1 MAKEPRSD
9 LPPRPDEEIAAPDPD
24 ARKEFDSRQ
33 NYKGYKIPRTN
44 PRTGNPMS
52 LPERRAYKK
61 AIDEREVLF
70 RRDPP
75 KDAYGREVI
84 GKPRDPTALQ
94 RKAKRYSEQVIG
106 PTFEDLKQTAT
117 ELPGKIGRGAKA
129 VGEGLIDAATVVP
142 RTKAAIAADPEGAKQ
157 FASNVMS
164 GDREAIRSMATEA
177 SGGIVEPLA
186 TVGDAVLGV
195 MAAQEGKPLE
205 AAGYAGLILVPGVVQ
220 TLGKSMSKG
229 WLKSAAEAGKEIP
242 DEAARKLNDLAKR
255 VDEGKVTDDM
265 QIRREIAMVED
276 AHRLEYMQ
284 SVPPVGE
291 RKSAFEPFPE
301 YVPSPTGITSDSTK
315 RKIADDVSKVTETS
329 ERIKSKLPGGGRSVD
344 DKMLSEIST
353 RDAFGRTSGGRLF
366 KIEDDYI
373 EAADL
378 DDAVRLATDDDG
390 FYHYV
395 FARGIDEPDDI
406 RSVIKE
412 ASPEESAKY
421 FDLKRQDPRGIKFL
435 ERSRGGTPGGGRSV
449 DAEKMLSGQ
458 LEQINKDLDYEYNQ
472 LELNTDPESVRLA
485 ELSILDLLTKK
496 RQLVDSETRSGRID
510 KGDIDRF
517 SGELSRSQFKPQD
530 FPDVDLNPD
539 QEDLLNTIS
548 ELGEKTVGAN
558 KYRVTGRFPENP
570 DLIDW
575 FQTKLSLL
583 RGRPSEPGIDR
594 SEYLNALVDTYADI
608 GKNYDDFFRVSGF
621 KDEFS
626 SGKLNDRLSQN
637 YADRIDSGRRIDDLE
652 GPSEAEI
659 RQMVEQGRF
668 GDPEELEML
677 KEDMRRMAQLEQGAQ
692 IGRGRARQSRSPG
705 TPGVS
710 GEIPEGTSRADRKGG
725 KRERPKPKTK
735 KDKYEN

>member
-1 MAKEPRSD
+1 
-9 LPPRPDEEIAAPDPD
+9 
-24 ARKEFDSRQ
+24 
-33 NYKGYKIPRTN
+33 
-44 PRTGNPMS
+44 
-52 LPERRAYKK
+52 
-61 AIDEREVLF
+61 
-70 RRDPP
+70 
-75 KDAYGREVI
+75 
-84 GKPRDPTALQ
+84 
-94 RKAKRYSEQVIG
+94 
-106 PTFEDLKQTAT
+106 
-117 ELPGKIGRGAKA
+117 
-129 VGEGLIDAATVVP
+129 
-142 RTKAAIAADPEGAKQ
+142 
-157 FASNVMS
+157 
-164 GDREAIRSMATEA
+164 
-177 SGGIVEPLA
+177 
-186 TVGDAVLGV
+186 
-195 MAAQEGKPLE
+195 
-205 AAGYAGLILVPGVVQ
+205 
-220 TLGKSMSKG
+220 MSKG

-435 ERSRGGTPGGGRSV
+435 ERSRGGTPGGGGNFKIGTWDDQYRKSGYTQAHHDRYNFLKKAEDDAFDKLEREGFEPGSQAEDDFFQSMFDEKMSDELLELEMIRGAERRGQRGRGDVAPSGGGRSV